1 MSGSMRTVMRRGLPA
16 LGAAALAVAL
26 VSAVGGS
33 EPASAGT
40 EPTSFAFAIGNG
52 TLKGGAA
59 EVGNRYEDFDLV
71 VVDGEEASG
80 AKIAAIQDGGATVL
94 GYLSV
99 GTIEKWRGWFD
110 QVKRYRL
117 KAWQD
122 WKDEWF
128 ADTSKAGFRRRLADD
143 VAPDLLDKGF
153 DGLFLDNTDM
163 VETHNHVGQRKGMEK
178 LIEMLDELTHGD
190 GKLLYA
196 QNGGPAMLDGY
207 PQQDVD
213 PLIDHFDGWNRED
226 VTWTY
231 DFDHHGYKPNPNGAR
246 EEALDE
252 LADIAAEGLVTTAT
266 DYVDLDDASS
276 DAECD
281 SLENAGSVGA
291 LEYVADIG
299 LTAKAVAANPFT
311 C

>member
-1 MSGSMRTVMRRGLPA
+1 MGAPMRRGLPA
-16 LGAAALAVAL
+16 LAAAALAVAL
-26 VSAVGGS
+26 LSATGGS
-33 EPASAGT
+33 QPAKASTDPA
-40 EPTSFAFAIGNG
+40 SFAFAIGNG
-52 TLKGGAA
+52 TLKGSAG
-59 EVGNRYEDFDLV
+59 EVGGRYEDFDLV
-71 VVDGEEASG
+71 VVDGEEAS
-80 AKIAAIQDGGATVL
+80 AVKIAAIQATGATVL

-110 QVKRYRL
+110 EVKRYRL

-128 ADTSKAGFRRRLADD
+128 ADTSKAGFRKRIANEI
-143 VAPDLLDKGF
+143 AAELLQKGF

-163 VETHNHVGQRKGMEK
+163 VETDSHRAQRKGMGK
-178 LIEMLDELTHGD
+178 LIEMLDSLTHGD

-207 PQQDVD
+207 PQQDVA
-213 PLIDHFDGWNRED
+213 PLAAHFDGWNRED

-231 DFDHHGYKPNPNGAR
+231 DFDHHTYKPNPAGAR
-246 EEALDE
+246 NEALQE
-252 LADIAAEGLVTTAT
+252 LEDVGAEGLVTTAT
-266 DYVDLDDASS
+266 DYVELDDG
-276 DAECD
+276 DDTAECD
-281 SLENAGSVGA
+281 SLLNAESAGA